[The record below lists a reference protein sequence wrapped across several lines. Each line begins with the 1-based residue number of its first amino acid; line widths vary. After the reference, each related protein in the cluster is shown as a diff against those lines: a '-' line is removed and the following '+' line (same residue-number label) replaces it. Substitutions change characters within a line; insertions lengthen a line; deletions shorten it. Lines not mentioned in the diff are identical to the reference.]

1 MASTTQRLLAIS
13 TRINHRLPQ
22 FFLVGVV
29 GVAVNTCA
37 LWISVRVIGLAL
49 PLAGI
54 CAAVVS
60 TFSNFLLN
68 DAFTWR
74 DRRAPTLRVKTIRL
88 GRYYATT
95 GLGNLVYLGVL
106 TTLTRWFGFQV
117 LLANV
122 AAIGAGGSLN
132 FLLHNRWTWP
142 QADHNAES

>member
-1 MASTTQRLLAIS
+1 MASATQRLIAIS
-13 TRINHRLPQ
+13 TRINHRLAP
-22 FFLVGVV
+22 FFLVGLV
-29 GVAVNTCA
+29 GVGVNTSA
-37 LWISVRVIGLAL
+37 LWIAVRVVGLAL

-60 TFSNFLLN
+60 TFTNFLLN

-74 DRRAPTLRVKTIRL
+74 DRRAPSLRLKTVRL

-106 TTLTRWFGFQV
+106 TTLTRWLGFQV
-117 LLANV
+117 FLANI

-142 QADHNAES
+142 RADHHQGS